1 MGFAVR
7 NMVTCAKSKQTL
19 VCGLLPAITQIEKSP
34 EDVVFCLLPESTPG
48 DAATHIQTVLLQ
60 AVCYEN
66 YIPVIQVRYFCYKK
80 LKPVPNVIKGLT
92 YDIPAPCIYTIIR
105 TSFCFFAFWY
115 MVIQVHF
122 RFACESV
129 KHLLT

>member
-1 MGFAVR
+1 MKYLASRNLCWNTYIIKCFYRKKLGFAVR

-34 EDVVFCLLPESTPG
+34 EDVLFCLLPESTPG

-80 LKPVPNVIKGLT
+80 T
-92 YDIPAPCIYTIIR
+92 QA
-105 TSFCFFAFWY
+105 S
-115 MVIQVHF
+115 
-122 RFACESV
+122 S
-129 KHLLT
+129 